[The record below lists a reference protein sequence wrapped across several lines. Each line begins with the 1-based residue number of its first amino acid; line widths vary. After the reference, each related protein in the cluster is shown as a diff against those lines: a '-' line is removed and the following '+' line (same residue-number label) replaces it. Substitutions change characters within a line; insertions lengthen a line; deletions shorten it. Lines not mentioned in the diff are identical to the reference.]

1 MSVVLGIDLGLSS
14 ARAAVFDSQGRLL
27 GSGRSATPSRRQKQ
41 DGPDRLPKAWLA
53 AAIAAARMALAK
65 AAPPRIDA
73 IGIGAF
79 GPCPVLL
86 DAHARPVMAASMFS
100 FDSASEQHRL
110 RLIKKHRIPK
120 HLLGPDNMVS
130 QLLWWRAQSPDSFA
144 RATQVSDVAGFLV
157 ASLTGRAVI
166 DPITLNDYSCP
177 GLTLPI
183 ALPDVVAADA
193 MAGGLTPE
201 MADKIG
207 LPAGTPVTVGTYD
220 SHVDIAATGAT
231 RNGQA
236 AILLGSTIVMGTIVP
251 PDFKPATA
259 TKRGL
264 RLTPHVGR
272 GWLLS
277 GWTSSSGSLI
287 DWADNMVGD
296 KSAMPASTPH
306 ETGVLVLPY
315 FSGERAPVWD
325 SLARG
330 AILGATLTTT
340 RDDIRRATIEGIA
353 LSTFDIGERLFRAGG
368 RKTHMRVAGGG
379 LRNATWAQA
388 TADAL
393 GCKLEAIAHAGE
405 SIGPAALAMRAL
417 GEKFDAGIAKVIAP
431 DQRRHARYRKL
442 YRIYRGLYPALRN
455 SMHELGRMAEREL
468 ETA

>member
-14 ARAAVFDSQGRLL
+14 ARAAVFDRRGRLL
-27 GSGRSATPSRRQKQ
+27 GSGRSTTPRRRQKQ
-41 DGPDRLPKAWLA
+41 DGADRLPKAWLA

-65 AAPPRIDA
+65 AERKHVDA

-86 DAHARPVMAASMFS
+86 DERARPVMAASMFS

-110 RLIKKHRIPK
+110 RLIKKHRIPE

-130 QLLWWRAQSPDSFA
+130 QLLWWRARNPDVFA

-157 ASLTGRAVI
+157 ASLTGRTVI

-183 ALPDVVAADA
+183 ALPEIVAADA

-201 MADKIG
+201 MAGKIG
-207 LPAGTPVTVGTYD
+207 LPAGTPVTGGTYD

-231 RNGQA
+231 RAGQA
-236 AILLGSTIVMGTIVP
+236 AILLGSTIVMGVIVP
-251 PDFKPATA
+251 QDFKPGAA
-259 TKRGL
+259 IKLGL
-264 RLTPHVGR
+264 RVTPHVGR
-272 GWLLS
+272 GRLLG

-287 DWADNMVGD
+287 DWADHVVGD
-296 KSAMPASTPH
+296 MSAMAASATR
-306 ETGVLVLPY
+306 ESGMIVLPY

-330 AILGATLTTT
+330 IILGTTLATT
-340 RDDIRRATIEGIA
+340 RDDIRRAAIDGVA
-353 LSTFDIGERLFRAGG
+353 LSTFDIGERLFQAGG

-379 LRNATWAQA
+379 LRNAAWTQA

-417 GEKFDAGIAKVIAP
+417 GETFNAGIAKVIAP

-442 YRIYRGLYPALRN
+442 HRIYRGLYPALRN